1 MTKFAAALAATLAT
15 ATPLAAQ
22 DSYNGYQTPQYTL
35 LEKQGAIELRVYAPT
50 LLAEVTVQADRSR
63 ALRAGFGILAGYI
76 FGGNTSAQK
85 VAMTS
90 PVTQTASEKIAMTS
104 PVAQSGAEGVWTISF
119 MMPRDYTRDTLPTPK
134 DDNIRFVETEP
145 VRKLTFAFSG
155 WATQRSL
162 TGAENVLRAYAR
174 ETGLTITGPVEYY
187 YYDDPLTLPW
197 KRRNEVA
204 FPVTG
209 S

>member
-1 MTKFAAALAATLAT
+1 MTKLAATLAATLAT

-22 DSYNGYQTPQYTL
+22 DSYNGYQTPQYEVL
-35 LEKQGAIELRVYAPT
+35 DKRGAIELRAYDPT
-50 LLAEVTVQADRSR
+50 LMAEVTVQADRSR

-76 FGGNTSAQK
+76 FGGNTSAEK

-104 PVAQSGAEGVWTISF
+104 PVAQSGSDGVWTVSF

-134 DDNIRFVETEP
+134 DDTIRFVETEP
-145 VRKLTFAFSG
+145 VRKVTFTFSG
-155 WATQRSL
+155 WATERRL
-162 TGAENVLRAYAR
+162 KGAENVLRAYAR
-174 ETGLTITGPVEYY
+174 ETGLTISGSAQYY

-204 FPVTG
+204 FPVAG